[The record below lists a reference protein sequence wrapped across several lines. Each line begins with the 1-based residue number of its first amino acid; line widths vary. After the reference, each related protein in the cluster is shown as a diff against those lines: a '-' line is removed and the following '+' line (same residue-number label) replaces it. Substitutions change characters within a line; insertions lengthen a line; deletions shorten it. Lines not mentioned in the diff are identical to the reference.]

1 MFHPCQLEKRF
12 GGQVDTPTNFWPP
25 YVGTEFIPPGQEAP
39 LKMIPHKEYEQVLK
53 ENPELYWHPD
63 YITSPDCNSRD
74 FKYQE
79 QYEVTPDDDV
89 D

>member
-1 MFHPCQLEKRF
+1 
-12 GGQVDTPTNFWPP
+12 
-25 YVGTEFIPPGQEAP
+25 
-39 LKMIPHKEYEQVLK
+39 MIPHKEYEQVLK

-74 FKYQE
+74 FEYQE
-79 QYEVTPDDDV
+79 RYEVTPDDDV